1 MFQPMRIEM
10 KHRSTN
16 QGLTISGDKHLESS
30 SSCGSWEG
38 FLAKVVPGWIHPDE
52 DGRKGS

>member
-1 MFQPMRIEM
+1 MRIEM